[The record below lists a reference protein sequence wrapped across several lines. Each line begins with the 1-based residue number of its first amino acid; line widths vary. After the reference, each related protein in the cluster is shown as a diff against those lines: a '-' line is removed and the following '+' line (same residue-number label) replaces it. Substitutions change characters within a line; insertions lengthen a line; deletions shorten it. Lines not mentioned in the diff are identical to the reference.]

1 MCVSRVEIFNN
12 VINEKC
18 TRFTDSFTFRDNRG
32 KTDAV
37 FKWCS
42 ILSCLLLSFTVVFFH
57 IFSSLPYT
65 STGHCKKGQSQIS
78 NGNQLST
85 INIR

>member
-1 MCVSRVEIFNN
+1 MCVSRVEILNN

-18 TRFTDSFTFRDNRG
+18 ARFTDSFTFRGNRG

-42 ILSCLLLSFTVVFFH
+42 ILSCLLLSFPVVFFH
-57 IFSSLPYT
+57 IFPVLPYT
-65 STGHCKKGQSQIS
+65 SAGHCKKGQSQIS

>member
-1 MCVSRVEIFNN
+1 MCVSRVEILNN

-18 TRFTDSFTFRDNRG
+18 TRFTDSFTFRGNRG
-32 KTDAV
+32 KTGAV

-42 ILSCLLLSFTVVFFH
+42 ILSCLLLSFPVVFFH
-57 IFSSLPYT
+57 IFSVLPYT
-65 STGHCKKGQSQIS
+65 SAGHCKTGQSQIS

>member
-37 FKWCS
+37 FKWCF
-42 ILSCLLLSFTVVFFH
+42 ILSCLLLSFTVVLFH
-57 IFSSLPYT
+57 IFSVLLYT
-65 STGHCKKGQSQIS
+65 SAGHCKKGQSQIS
-78 NGNQLST
+78 NGNQLSAV
-85 INIR
+85 NIR

>member
-1 MCVSRVEIFNN
+1 MCVSRDEIFNN

-42 ILSCLLLSFTVVFFH
+42 VLSCLLLSFPVAFFH
-57 IFSSLPYT
+57 IFFFTTLHLCRTLQDGSVTNL
-65 STGHCKKGQSQIS
+65 
-78 NGNQLST
+78 
-85 INIR
+85 